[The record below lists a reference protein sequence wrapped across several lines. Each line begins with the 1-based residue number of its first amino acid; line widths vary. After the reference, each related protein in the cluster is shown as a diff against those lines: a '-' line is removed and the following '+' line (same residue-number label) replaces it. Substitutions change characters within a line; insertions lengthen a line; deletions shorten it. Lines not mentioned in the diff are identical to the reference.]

1 MTEWHSE
8 TIAPAAARVLDALR
22 ETGVLEGAYLAGG
35 TGLAL
40 HLGHRRSVD
49 LDLFFTQ
56 PFDEDAILQRLQGMT
71 DLTIVARATQTLHL
85 TVEGVKVSFLGYA
98 YPLLFPPS
106 PFRSAPIADPRDIA
120 CMKITAIASRGT
132 RRDFVDLYAACK
144 LVSLP
149 ELLMLFDRKYA
160 GTPYNRLHVLK
171 SLTWFGDAEKDPMPH
186 MLVPIEW
193 SDVRRFFERE
203 APRLR

>member
-49 LDLFFTQ
+49 LDLVFTQ

-71 DLTIVARATQTLHL
+71 DLTIVARATQT
-85 TVEGVKVSFLGYA
+85 
-98 YPLLFPPS
+98 
-106 PFRSAPIADPRDIA
+106 RI
-120 CMKITAIASRGT
+120 
-132 RRDFVDLYAACK
+132 
-144 LVSLP
+144 
-149 ELLMLFDRKYA
+149 
-160 GTPYNRLHVLK
+160 
-171 SLTWFGDAEKDPMPH
+171 
-186 MLVPIEW
+186 
-193 SDVRRFFERE
+193 
-203 APRLR
+203 